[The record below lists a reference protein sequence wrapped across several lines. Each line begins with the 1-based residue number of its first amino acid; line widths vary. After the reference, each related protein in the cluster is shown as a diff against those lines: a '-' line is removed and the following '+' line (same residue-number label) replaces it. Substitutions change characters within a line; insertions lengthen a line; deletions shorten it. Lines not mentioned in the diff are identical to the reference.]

1 MTNRVRRWIVLLS
14 LAGLAAAGTSTYT
27 HLQIVQDP
35 GYTAFCDVN
44 TTVSCTEVYQSR
56 YGSVGGVPVALG
68 GVFWFGL
75 VLLLVFADARGPSE
89 SKSNISGYLLVW
101 STIGLAVA
109 MYMAYAS
116 FFVLQT
122 VCLLCLVVYATVIGI
137 FVLAGSGAAT
147 PMTTL
152 PAAILADLG
161 RLVRR
166 PVGLALAVLFLAGT
180 AASVLSFPRGGP
192 PAAPAASADATP
204 AATVSP
210 PATTG
215 AQQSEFDR
223 YWESQPRTGS
233 PVDGETAAVVIVK
246 FNDYQCPACAQS
258 YLSYRPIF
266 AKYASSHPG
275 QVRLVTMDFPL
286 DPECN
291 DQSPNGPH
299 PAACE
304 AAVAVRLATEVSEQ
318 ARERMERWLYT
329 NQPAMTFESVRTALT
344 DVAGI
349 PAADFDARYAATLEA
364 VRADIAAAANVPVE
378 ATPTYIVNGIV
389 IKGGLQPEYFDQA
402 IAYEL
407 ARAAANPS

>member
-1 MTNRVRRWIVLLS
+1 MS
-14 LAGLAAAGTSTYT
+14 LAGLTAAGTSTYT

-44 TTVSCTEVYQSR
+44 ATVSCTEVYQSR

-68 GVFWFGL
+68 GVTWFGL
-75 VLLLVFADARGPSE
+75 VLLLALADARGPSE
-89 SKSNISGYLLVW
+89 SKPNIAGYLLVW

-122 VCLLCLVVYATVIGI
+122 VCLLCLVVYVTVIGV

-147 PMTTL
+147 PMTKL
-152 PAAILADLG
+152 PTAVAGDLG

-166 PVGLALAVLFLAGT
+166 PVGLALAVVFVAGT
-180 AASVLSFPRGGP
+180 AASVLSFSRGGP
-192 PAAPAASADATP
+192 PAATAASSGPISAATP
-204 AATVSP
+204 SP
-210 PATTG
+210 PVTTG

-223 YWESQPRTGS
+223 FWESQPRTGS
-233 PVDGETAAVVIVK
+233 PVDGETAAVVVVK
-246 FNDYQCPACAQS
+246 FNDYQCPACAQT
-258 YLSYRPIF
+258 YLAYEPIF

-275 QVRLVTMDFPL
+275 QVRVVTMDFPL

-299 PAACE
+299 AAACE
-304 AAVAVRLATEVSEQ
+304 AAVAVRLAAEVSEQ
-318 ARERMERWLYT
+318 ARVRMERWLYA
-329 NQPAMTFESVRTALT
+329 NQPAMTPESVRTALT
-344 DVAGI
+344 DVAGVA
-349 PAADFDARYAATLEA
+349 AADFAARYTATIEA

-378 ATPTYIVNGIV
+378 ATPTYIVNGVV

-407 ARAAANPS
+407 TRAAEEPS

>member
-44 TTVSCTEVYQSR
+44 ATVSCTEVYQSR
-56 YGSVGGVPVALG
+56 YGSVGGVSVALG
-68 GVFWFGL
+68 GVVWFWL
-75 VLLLVFADARGPSE
+75 VLLLALADARGPSE
-89 SKSNISGYLLVW
+89 SKANIAGYLVVW

-116 FFVLQT
+116 FFVLGT
-122 VCLLCLVVYATVIGI
+122 VCLLCLVVYATVIGV

-147 PMTTL
+147 PMTEL
-152 PAAILADLG
+152 PAAIMADLG

-166 PVGLALAVLFLAGT
+166 PIGAALAVLFVAGT
-180 AASVLSFPRGGP
+180 AAGVLAFPRGGP
-192 PAAPAASADATP
+192 PAATLAPSNETP

-210 PATTG
+210 PAPTA

-223 YWESQPRTGS
+223 FWESQSRSES
-233 PVDGETAAVVIVK
+233 PVEGETAAVVIVK
-246 FNDYQCPACAQS
+246 FTDYQCPACAQT
-258 YLSYRPIF
+258 YEGYGPIF

-275 QVRLVTMDFPL
+275 QVRVVTMDFPL

-304 AAVAVRLATEVSEQ
+304 AAVAVRLATTVSEQ
-318 ARERMERWLYT
+318 ARERMERWLYG
-329 NQPAMTFESVRTALT
+329 NQPAMTPESVRTALA

-349 PAADFDARYAATLEA
+349 SAADFDARYASTLDA
-364 VRADIAAAANVPVE
+364 VRADIAAAVNVPVE
-378 ATPTYIVNGIV
+378 ATPTFIVNGVV
-389 IKGGLQPEYFDQA
+389 IKGSLQPEYFDQA

-407 ARAAANPS
+407 ARAAEDPS